1 MPNSAQLE
9 LLNSFFSEQ
18 GLFFEIIR
26 DDSTFNLGTKIL
38 YLERAIN
45 QDCQTFL
52 ESLDKIYNPDLVAD
66 AKAANIEFIRALKLI
81 NDLCFNYD
89 VKYSEFGTRKALTH
103 YFSALGSVV
112 FADFKV
118 TIQDI
123 INARMASLQKE
134 HINESIAQKTI
145 REIYEPSF
153 AMQT

>member
-1 MPNSAQLE
+1 M
-9 LLNSFFSEQ
+9 
-18 GLFFEIIR
+18 
-26 DDSTFNLGTKIL
+26 
-38 YLERAIN
+38 
-45 QDCQTFL
+45 
-52 ESLDKIYNPDLVAD
+52 V
-66 AKAANIEFIRALKLI
+66 ANIEFIRALKLI

-145 REIYEPSF
+145 RETYEPSF